1 MASLRGRRLYGMLF
15 CPHDGFGVV
24 VVDGLL
30 AAHVLD
36 VWSLESYA
44 GAAGA
49 MLGAL
54 LHDRLVVLLVVGM
67 VGGGGRFDARS
78 QPARAP
84 CELSPPRFGKSQPDM
99 RARAGWSITAVPM
112 VRDERRRHVGV
123 LRLLPYS

>member
-1 MASLRGRRLYGMLF
+1 MLF
-15 CPHDGFGVV
+15 RPHDGFGVV
-24 VVDGLL
+24 VVDGSLV
-30 AAHVLD
+30 AHALD

-84 CELSPPRFGKSQPDM
+84 CEPSPPRFGKSQLDM
-99 RARAGWSITAVPM
+99 RARGGSNITAVPM
-112 VRDERRRHVGV
+112 MRDERRRHVGV
-123 LRLLPYS
+123 LRLLPYSLKTTI